1 MFVVFAPGWKLRE
14 AIEVFWTI
22 PVTLRGLAPRIIVAQ
37 PARLQ

>member
-14 AIEVFWTI
+14 VIKVFWTI
-22 PVTLRGLAPRIIVAQ
+22 PVTLRGLALRIIVAQ

>member
-22 PVTLRGLAPRIIVAQ
+22 PVTLRG
-37 PARLQ
+37 